1 MIPDSR
7 ADHHDDWTLLNI
19 FIHSTYKPK
28 ATYEPSPR
36 ILPILFAR
44 GLQSAR
50 NLVLQLSAN
59 G

>member
-1 MIPDSR
+1 VPITTT
-7 ADHHDDWTLLNI
+7 DWTLLNI

-28 ATYEPSPR
+28 ATYEPSLR